1 MWGITSSKL
10 QRHSRHATN
19 SPSSPTGPKSKLAN
33 GRTVTNLA
41 SYNFYNLVAN
51 ETLKDK
57 AIQVLRTYGVGPCSP
72 PGFYGT
78 QDVHIKTEADIAAHL
93 GAAACIVYAQAF
105 STISSVIPAFSKRGD
120 VIVADKAVNFAIRKG
135 IQISRSSVWWY
146 EHNDLRD
153 MERVLE
159 KVVKEQARKP
169 LTRRFIVTEGL
180 SENVGDMID
189 LPKIVCVMDFAI
201 SSAMG

>member
-1 MWGITSSKL
+1 M
-10 QRHSRHATN
+10 
-19 SPSSPTGPKSKLAN
+19 
-33 GRTVTNLA
+33 TNLA
-41 SYNFYNLVAN
+41 SHNFYNLVAN
-51 ETLKDK
+51 ETLKEK
-57 AIQVLRTYGVGPCSP
+57 AIQILRNYGVGPCSP

-93 GAAACIVYAQAF
+93 GAPACIVYAQAF

-120 VIVADKAVNFAIRKG
+120 IIVADKAVNYAIRKG

-146 EHNDLRD
+146 EHNDLDD
-153 MERVLE
+153 MQRVLE

-180 SENVGDMID
+180 SENVGDMVY
-189 LPKIVCVMDFAI
+189 LPRVVCLPLR
-201 SSAMG
+201 SSVVLRNLGSESLILRSPDRT